1 MKTPAGRAPVGR
13 PPLEARADLATIEP
27 YVSPQLQARF
37 RMNTNESPYPPP
49 RDLMEDVARQ
59 VAASELNRYPD
70 RDADRLFETL
80 ARHTGRS
87 PESIWVANG
96 SNEVFL
102 HLFLAFGGGDRKAL
116 LFTPTYSL
124 HVLIPRITGTQ
135 VIEESRDED
144 FLIDVER
151 AATTIR
157 RERPEVVI
165 VCSPNNPT
173 GLIEPRPTIVD
184 LVREAP
190 GLVVVDEAYGE
201 FSATGASVIDLLDEH
216 ENLVVVKTLS
226 KAWRLAGLRVGYMI
240 ASSTV
245 VNELYRVRLPYHL
258 STFSQLA
265 ACAVLDR
272 SEDALE
278 HVEAVKTERD
288 RISVGLQ
295 ALGLRTYPSQANFV
309 LFDVEDARSFWEALL
324 TRGVLVRSY
333 EDVPGL
339 EGRLRVTAGL
349 PEETDA
355 FLGAMRE
362 VLE

>member
-1 MKTPAGRAPVGR
+1 MKTPDGRVPVRR
-13 PPLEARADLATIEP
+13 PPLEARTDLATVEP

-37 RMNTNESPYPPP
+37 RMNTNECPYPPP
-49 RDLMEDVARQ
+49 RDLMEDVARA

-80 ARHTGRS
+80 ARHTGR
-87 PESIWVANG
+87 PRESIWVANG

-102 HLFLAFGGGDRKAL
+102 HLLLAFGGTDRKAL
-116 LFTPTYSL
+116 VFAPTYSL

-144 FLIDVER
+144 LLIDVDG
-151 AATTIR
+151 ASTTIR
-157 RERPEVVI
+157 RERPEIVI

-173 GLIEPRPTIVD
+173 GLIEPRSTICD

-190 GLVVVDEAYGE
+190 GLVVVDEAYSE

-226 KAWRLAGLRVGYMI
+226 KAWRLAGLRVGYLL
-240 ASSTV
+240 ASSSV
-245 VNELYRVRLPYHL
+245 VSELYRVRLPYHL

-272 SEDALE
+272 SEEALE
-278 HVEAVKTERD
+278 HVDAVKAERD

-309 LFDVEDARSFWEALL
+309 LFEVEDARGLWEALFA
-324 TRGVLVRSY
+324 RGVLVRSY
-333 EDVPGL
+333 EAVPGL
-339 EGRLRVTAGL
+339 DGCLRVTAGL
-349 PEETDA
+349 PGETDA